1 MPNVTVFVEDYSPLL
16 IYGDGWS
23 PGTAGDSSLASYS
36 DSSYMTT
43 QDRGELVSFVFTGLK
58 VQLFGAKRPDYG
70 QYEITAN
77 DTPYPARNASN
88 ETAVFQTSLWSF
100 DWLNIT
106 SRTIKMINAGNNK
119 AIDLDF
125 VTWIFPL
132 GDDDEE
138 VITSTFED
146 THPSFKYDSNTT
158 WAPTTS
164 NVARYSGGSV
174 HVSSTAGSSFEFT
187 FEGDAISLYGPVGPT
202 GAPYTVTVDTD
213 RLPTDFTTRKP
224 AFHSNAPT
232 VGATTQA
239 EFAIDYA
246 EVLTT
251 PSLRGS
257 RPLSAASG
265 SDSSLSQGAVA
276 GIVAGAF
283 VGLLLL
289 CGLLLLVIA
298 RRGRKNGRTF
308 HIGFIEKDKRDE
320 GPIRPFQYT
329 DASPPSSPPGTTS
342 GERLLQNQV
351 SYASLSTSPT
361 TAGLSPYGTQLLT
374 AATMNDSVRPVSVI
388 SPTTQEVTV
397 PSRGYEKSRPVQLQ
411 APPQGQRVR
420 QTPAANG
427 AAGQSVTPR
436 NRRSEMMRRQR
447 GLSGGF
453 ANFGSA
459 PPLNFSA
466 AALVLDDYAI
476 SYRFLGS
483 KEV

>member
-43 QDRGELVSFVFTGLK
+43 QDRAELVSFVFTGLK

-174 HVSSTAGSSFEFT
+174 QCTFQSTAGSSFEFT

-224 AFHSNAPT
+224 AFHSNALLFQKSGLGRGT
-232 VGATTQA
+232 HKLTLSVGEVGATTQA

-251 PSLRGS
+251 PSLRG
-257 RPLSAASG
+257 
-265 SDSSLSQGAVA
+265 SLSQGAVA

-374 AATMNDSVRPVSVI
+374 AATMNDSARPVSVI

-427 AAGQSVTPR
+427 AAGQSVTPVQ
-436 NRRSEMMRRQR
+436 EE
-447 GLSGGF
+447 GF
-453 ANFGSA
+453 QSPDL
-459 PPLNFSA
+459 PPPVYTMDNATPAVSSFYSH
-466 AALVLDDYAI
+466 
-476 SYRFLGS
+476 
-483 KEV
+483 